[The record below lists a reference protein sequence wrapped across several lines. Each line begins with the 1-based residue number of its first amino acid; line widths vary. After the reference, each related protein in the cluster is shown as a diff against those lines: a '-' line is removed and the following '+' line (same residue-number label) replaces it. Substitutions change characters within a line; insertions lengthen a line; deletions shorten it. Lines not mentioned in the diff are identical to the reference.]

1 MQHFLTDKMARRS
14 RAGSVDVESR
24 SESDERSP
32 LTPNKAALLRVQRRT
47 SPLRLDNASG
57 DDAGSADDREGQEV
71 VPAASIWRG
80 DEASDAAN
88 ADVKLSNMRR
98 YFRAARALYEMQF
111 QMKRPAAILKM
122 KPNSY
127 GLKSRSTFDALAAL
141 VSPLR
146 GHQVLDDWT
155 GLEIGLFEE
164 AYERFGK
171 DFYAI
176 AEQLPRKTVK
186 DTIAFYYIWKKHGS
200 CAKTRDDGNLSD
212 DFLPEPEPNVSSE
225 TLKLMDRLRKRQIY
239 IQDYLDAARAMYA
252 PQPAYASH
260 HKRQKISEFGLQRVP
275 SFQQGLKGLSPL
287 RVPAV
292 LDMWTPFEIRVF
304 EVAIECYGKD
314 FTRIAEV
321 IGSKSS
327 GDVIAFYYVWKN
339 DSHYQVVKNRWERKD
354 EGRTPKKTLA
364 DSKAN
369 CS

>member
-1 MQHFLTDKMARRS
+1 MARRN
-14 RAGSVDVESR
+14 RADSVESR

-32 LTPNKAALLRVQRRT
+32 QTPNKSSLLRVQKRT
-47 SPLRLDNASG
+47 SPLQLGSNSG
-57 DDAGSADDREGQEV
+57 DDAGSADDRDRQIV

-80 DEASDAAN
+80 DEAPDAAN

-98 YFRAARALYEMQF
+98 YLRAARALYEMQF
-111 QMKRPAAILKM
+111 QMKRPTAILKM

-155 GLEIGLFEE
+155 GHEIGLFEE

-171 DFYAI
+171 DFYAL

-200 CAKTRDDGNLSD
+200 CAKTRDDGNMSD

-225 TLKLMDRLRKRQIY
+225 TLKMMDRLRKRQIY

-260 HKRQKISEFGLQRVP
+260 HKRHKISEFGLQRVS

-287 RVPAV
+287 RVPCV
-292 LDMWTPFEIRVF
+292 LDMWTPYEIRVF

-314 FTRIAEV
+314 FPRIAEV
-321 IGSKSS
+321 IGSKSC
-327 GDVIAFYYVWKN
+327 GEVIAFYYVWKN
-339 DSHYQVVKNRWERKD
+339 DSHYQVVKNRWERKN
-354 EGRTPKKTLA
+354 EGRTLKKTLA
-364 DSKAN
+364 DSKTKCA
-369 CS
+369 

>member
-1 MQHFLTDKMARRS
+1 
-14 RAGSVDVESR
+14 
-24 SESDERSP
+24 
-32 LTPNKAALLRVQRRT
+32 
-47 SPLRLDNASG
+47 
-57 DDAGSADDREGQEV
+57 
-71 VPAASIWRG
+71 
-80 DEASDAAN
+80 
-88 ADVKLSNMRR
+88 MRR

-260 HKRQKISEFGLQRVP
+260 HKRQKISEFSLQRVP